1 MALSQVE
8 KLFNSMSKGASRP
21 TIIVLVLFLFI
32 GLILISYDNTFKS
45 PVDTFSEYPTAHD
58 PPSKNKLV
66 KPVPVVNT
74 TSSLNNDLLPKSN
87 NSELINNNVNTGFTD
102 LIGSSNLRDTRNA
115 NLQLRADPPIA
126 MIETG
131 PFNKSTITADRKSTG
146 LNVCGNV

>member
-21 TIIVLVLFLFI
+21 TVIVLVLFLVI

-45 PVDTFSEYPTAHD
+45 PVDTFSEYPAAHN
-58 PPSKNKLV
+58 PPVKNEV
-66 KPVPVVNT
+66 IKPVT
-74 TSSLNNDLLPKSN
+74 ELKTSSLNNDLLPKKN
-87 NSELINNNVNTGFTD
+87 NSELINNNLNTGFAD

-126 MIETG
+126 MVETG
-131 PFNKSTITADRKSTG
+131 PFNRSTITADRKSTG

>member
-21 TIIVLVLFLFI
+21 TVIVLLLFLVI
-32 GLILISYDNTFKS
+32 GFILISYDNTFKS
-45 PVDTFSEYPTAHD
+45 HVDTFSEYPLAHN
-58 PPSKNKLV
+58 PPVKNEVINPITQLK
-66 KPVPVVNT
+66 
-74 TSSLNNDLLPKSN
+74 TSSLNNDLLPKKN
-87 NSELINNNVNTGFTD
+87 NSELINNNITTGFAD

-131 PFNKSTITADRKSTG
+131 PFNRSTITADRKSTG

>member
-21 TIIVLVLFLFI
+21 TIIVLGLFLVI
-32 GLILISYDNTFKS
+32 GLILVSYDNTFKS
-45 PVDTFSEYPTAHD
+45 PVDTFSEYPAAHN
-58 PPSKNKLV
+58 PPVKNEVV
-66 KPVPVVNT
+66 KPVPTVT
-74 TSSLNNDLLPKSN
+74 KTSSLNNDLLPKSN
-87 NSELINNNVNTGFTD
+87 NSELISNNVNTGFTD

-126 MIETG
+126 MVETG

>member
-21 TIIVLVLFLFI
+21 TVIVLVLFLVI
-32 GLILISYDNTFKS
+32 GLILVSYDKTFKS
-45 PVDTFSEYPTAHD
+45 PVDSFAEYPSAHNA
-58 PPSKNKLV
+58 PVKNEV
-66 KPVPVVNT
+66 AMPVPEVK
-74 TSSLNNDLLPKSN
+74 TSSLNNDLLPKTN